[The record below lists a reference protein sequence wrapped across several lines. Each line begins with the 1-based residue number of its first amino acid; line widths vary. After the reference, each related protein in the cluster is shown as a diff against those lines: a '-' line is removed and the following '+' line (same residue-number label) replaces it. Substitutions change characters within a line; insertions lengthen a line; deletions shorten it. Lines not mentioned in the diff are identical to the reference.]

1 MSKLT
6 DLEKK
11 FEKQY
16 GKGVIVPASFI
27 EDVKREVISVGPK
40 IDIGLNGGIPTGHWV
55 LLSGLNKVGKTTM
68 ALQIAANFQKLGRP
82 VWYIDA
88 ENRWKTINLYGVKGF
103 DGDKARVIHST
114 MDAQLSGEDYLM
126 MALDIFRDP
135 ANMGGLMIIDS
146 TSALCPR
153 DVLASGEVS
162 GKRRSTTPKLIK
174 DFIHQARGLVP
185 VMDFT
190 VILIQHLI
198 MNTSG
203 RGKTWLSDG
212 GTELQHQKDVHIQCT
227 RTPVALMDGDKQI
240 GQIVTWDVITSA
252 LGPPQSKIESRIRY
266 GYGIDDIS
274 ENIELAEDFGLIEKG
289 GAWYNLVFMEEP
301 QKFQGMEKV
310 FKFLES
316 RPDILE
322 DLAFKLRMMII
333 K

>member
-1 MSKLT
+1 MSELT

-11 FEKQY
+11 FIKKY

-27 EDVKREVISVGPK
+27 EDVKREIISVGPK
-40 IDIGLNGGIPTGHWV
+40 IDIGLGGGIPTGHWV

-88 ENRWKTINLYGVKGF
+88 ENRWKMINLYGVKGF

-114 MDAQLSGEDYLM
+114 KESILAGEDYLM

-135 ANMGGLMIIDS
+135 ANAGGLMIIDS

-203 RGKTWLSDG
+203 FGKAWLSDG

-227 RTPVALMDGDKQI
+227 KSPVAIMDGDKHI
-240 GQIVTWDVITSA
+240 GQVVIWDVITSA
-252 LGPPQSKIESRIRY
+252 LGPPQHKIESRIRY

-274 ENIELAEDFGLIEKG
+274 ENIELGEDFGLIEKG
-289 GAWYNLVFMEEP
+289 GSWYNLVFMDEP
-301 QKFQGMEKV
+301 QKFQGMENV

-322 DLAFKLRMMII
+322 DLSTKLKKMII